1 MRQLPHRGIQSCCLF
16 LKICGRAKQSVEGLV
31 SADLSVFGAVS
42 SGDLRRVGNLYDPP
56 PGYKDDLIV
65 WDFIWTRISSWDA
78 RAALVSSA
86 PNLEKQANNSECRKG
101 CSVSVTHI
109 RIRVTGCRVSA
120 TGNLCHPVGGSS
132 CLFLKI
138 RYIAGTDN
146 CKRQSPHEAVSKVC
160 NSLLSH
166 LELLLVSHNSIP
178 PAQWEL
184 VTLRTFRRGGRMQ
197 DLPDGIC
204 CQQRRAP

>member
-1 MRQLPHRGIQSCCLF
+1 MGLYLDAHLELGCPGCPGELRSKRILRN
-16 LKICGRAKQSVEGLV
+16 KQTTLNVKKAAAL
-31 SADLSVFGAVS
+31 A
-42 SGDLRRVGNLYDPP
+42 PP
-56 PGYKDDLIV
+56 
-65 WDFIWTRISSWDA
+65 ISLALES
-78 RAALVSSA
+78 RAA
-86 PNLEKQANNSECRKG
+86 PK
-101 CSVSVTHI
+101 SVT
-109 RIRVTGCRVSA
+109 
-120 TGNLCHPVGGSS
+120 GNFCHPVGGSC